1 LLLYV
6 IFAARVSLNLRCDLA
21 DVGALKDVGN
31 KLQLSIM
38 VILKIAVTALERKIV
53 LLEDIKHIN
62 NKT

>member
-1 LLLYV
+1 
-6 IFAARVSLNLRCDLA
+6 
-21 DVGALKDVGN
+21 VGALKDVGN